1 MNVCR
6 VSCNL
11 QWQYFFIFY
20 FSSVQ
25 KIFPAY
31 LQQQE
36 KLWQFVSAENRE
48 SRAISVLG
56 SHGESTVLLD
66 ARSKVNWCSLCK
78 ASPALFLNHF
88 CRRNGWGLWL
98 CPFSR
103 PSEITSQG
111 WKQLKIHTH
120 WIYFWPFTGR
130 IWGTILIP
138 VIIQLHS

>member
-20 FSSVQ
+20 FPSVQ

-36 KLWQFVSAENRE
+36 KLWHFVSAENRDRVE
-48 SRAISVLG
+48 LHQSLGAMEKVLYFWTL
-56 SHGESTVLLD
+56 E
-66 ARSKVNWCSLCK
+66 VNWCSFCK

-103 PSEITSQG
+103 PSEIASQR

-120 WIYFWPFTGR
+120 WLYFWPFTGR